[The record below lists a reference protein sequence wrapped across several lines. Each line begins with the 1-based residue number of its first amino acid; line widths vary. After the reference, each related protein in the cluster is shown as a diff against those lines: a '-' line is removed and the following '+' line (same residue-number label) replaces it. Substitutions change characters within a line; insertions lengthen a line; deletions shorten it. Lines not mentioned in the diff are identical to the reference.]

1 MIRVLLFGVLATK
14 TGTKEIELDV
24 KTPVS
29 LEALLEELRKRLPSL
44 PEGEFLFAVNE
55 EHASK
60 ETTVND
66 GDTVAI
72 MPPFSGG

>member
-14 TGTKEIELDV
+14 TGTREL
-24 KTPVS
+24 S
-29 LEALLEELRKRLPSL
+29 LEVNTPITLDALLEELKKRLPSL

-55 EHASK
+55 EHASRK
-60 ETTVND
+60 SVVND
-66 GDTVAI
+66 GDTVAV